1 LINEETGYYLV
12 IIVCKW
18 DKNCVLFF
26 FLIDEGTAGD
36 ETKSDNKQKCDEQL
50 VLAED
55 EIQEESESLLDA
67 INKIT
72 LIKSC

>member
-1 LINEETGYYLV
+1 MEL
-12 IIVCKW
+12 
-18 DKNCVLFF
+18 KNCVLFF

-36 ETKSDNKQKCDEQL
+36 ETKSENKQKCDEQQE
-50 VLAED
+50 LAED